1 LILIIDCLQ
10 YCTLGRLSHEV
21 GWKYQDV
28 VATLEAKRKIKA
40 SVAYG
45 KKKQLKASIPFNL
58 VLLNCNWKYDE
69 NLTPHEEKLMIL
81 ILHALPAEVHEIKL
95 LIFYLQYFWNAH
107 LQFDIAGCQENRY
120 QGCGCPDRSAPESGP
135 FPGIQ
140 VKITS
145 FILVDLWGYW
155 VQNTPMAILHLKFF
169 LH

>member
-1 LILIIDCLQ
+1 M
-10 YCTLGRLSHEV
+10 

-45 KKKQLKASIPFNL
+45 KKKQLKASIPCNC
-58 VLLNCNWKYDE
+58 VLLNCKWKHDE
-69 NLTPHEEKLMIL
+69 NLTPQKEKLMIL

-95 LIFYLQYFWNAH
+95 LIFYLLYNWNAH
-107 LQFDIAGCQENRY
+107 LQFDIAGCQENRN
-120 QGCGCPDRSAPESGP
+120 QGCGCQDRSAPESGP
-135 FPGIQ
+135 LAGIQ

-155 VQNTPMAILHLKFF
+155 YDMNTPMAILHFMFF
-169 LH
+169 FFIEPSNIKWKNLEHD